1 MLNNITVDQDGFINI
16 VKEEYELLITDAIK
30 NSQLEFWSQLLY
42 DEILEFSSIVQTLVR
57 ALKRRESNIKRI
69 CVTSN
74 TEGKD
79 KAKQISDLESHIT
92 ELETMVND
100 LMIAIEY

>member
-30 NSQLEFWSQLLY
+30 NSQLEFTSQLLY
-42 DEILEFSSIVQTLVR
+42 DEILEFSSIVQQHVR
-57 ALKRRESNIKRI
+57 TLKRRMNDLKRI
-69 CVTSN
+69 CASSHK
-74 TEGKD
+74 EGKE
-79 KAKQISDLESHIT
+79 KANQISDLESYIT

-100 LMIAIEY
+100 LMRLMSQ

>member
-1 MLNNITVDQDGFINI
+1 MLNNITIDQDGFKNI

-30 NSQLEFWSQLLY
+30 NSQLEFTSQLLY
-42 DEILEFSSIVQTLVR
+42 DEILEFSSIVQQHVR
-57 ALKRRESNIKRI
+57 TLKRRMNDLKRI
-69 CVTSN
+69 CIASN
-74 TEGKD
+74 KDGKE
-79 KAKQISDLESHIT
+79 KANQISDLESYIT